1 MKKPEETIKHYYRE
15 LIAPKEIT
23 HETLEKTFRK
33 ALRLRIW
40 KKLNPLKR
48 ALLYVAKKTIT
59 TQVRNP
65 TLKQILTQ
73 IIIEIDKHTFKGKA
87 LYYGLII
94 ALNRMKILGTKI
106 LRNLTALLY
115 LGISYL
121 NESPIYQN
129 LNLQSHIP

>member
-1 MKKPEETIKHYYRE
+1 LRKIEETIKHYYRK

-73 IIIEIDKHTFKGKA
+73 IIIEIEKHTFKGKA

-106 LRNLTALLY
+106 LHNLTALLY

>member
-1 MKKPEETIKHYYRE
+1 MRKIEETIEHYYRE
-15 LIAPKEIT
+15 LIVPKEIT
-23 HETLEKTFRK
+23 QETLEKSFRK

-40 KKLNPLKR
+40 KKLNPLRR

-73 IIIEIDKHTFKGKA
+73 IIIEIEKHTLKGKA
-87 LYYGLII
+87 IYYGLLI
-94 ALNRMKILGTKI
+94 ALNRIKVLGTRI
-106 LRNLTALLY
+106 LRDLTALLY
-115 LGISYL
+115 LGISYI

-129 LNLQSHIP
+129 LKSLP